1 MDEQQRVLHS
11 PFDVETHKKT
21 FKNYLEVMI
30 DEDGIV
36 HYAVPSH
43 HLYALNEVLKLGYS
57 MENIPVDYITRE
69 LCLISRHVA
78 VWNDMIMGVLNDK
91 QKQTLQ
97 MLADEGLFNDRFGAL
112 EMHQL
117 EGMKESIADFFK
129 VCDVND

>member
-1 MDEQQRVLHS
+1 MDEQQKVLHS

-36 HYAVPSH
+36 HYAIPSH

-69 LCLISRHVA
+69 LYLISRHVA

-97 MLADEGLFNDRFGAL
+97 MLADEGLFNDKFGAL

-117 EGMKESIADFFK
+117 EGMKESITDFFK

>member
-1 MDEQQRVLHS
+1 MPS
-11 PFDVETHKKT
+11 S
-21 FKNYLEVMI
+21 
-30 DEDGIV
+30 
-36 HYAVPSH
+36 SH

-57 MENIPVDYITRE
+57 MENIPIDYITRE

-97 MLADEGLFNDRFGAL
+97 MLADEGLFNDKLGVL